1 MGNMTAN
8 AFPFLQQRVDI
19 STLESL
25 LKGLMTIQAYL
36 PLGAELELELILRVS
51 RYGKDK
57 QAHEAEP
64 EKSSVS
70 EIYIFYFHG
79 FFTTWQSL
87 HDLFAKGLCS
97 SSLKNLGDL
106 EVWGAW
112 QFLQSITLAATLMW
126 ALPKEAFL

>member
-1 MGNMTAN
+1 MT
-8 AFPFLQQRVDI
+8 F
-19 STLESL
+19 
-25 LKGLMTIQAYL
+25 QAYL
-36 PLGAELELELILRVS
+36 PLGAELELELILGVS
-51 RYGKDK
+51 RYGKGK

-64 EKSSVS
+64 EKSTVS
-70 EIYIFYFHG
+70 KIYTFYFHG

-87 HDLFAKGLCS
+87 HDPSAKGLCIS
-97 SSLKNLGDL
+97 FLKNLGDF